1 MSIGEIIGDAVRYPL
16 SDPKKLI
23 IVKYQKFYTTCP
35 SKPGKSGFKLVKYK
49 ILVGRIDSTSLINY
63 VLNYIFGIILV
74 IATLYSNFITPGA
87 ANIPLALILI
97 VIALIDFVFIFGY
110 EIRIL
115 RATLTGLYELPEFDD
130 PLDMFVDGLKAVVV
144 GIIYAIPLS
153 VIIGLLFY
161 GLAIA
166 PVGLSNLSI
175 YNSGSMIF
183 IGIFALIVILIAL
196 VIYPLTL
203 MSLANMVYNNSKIEA
218 AFKFSEIF
226 NKLSNIGWGN
236 FLV

>member
-23 IVKYQKFYTTCP
+23 
-35 SKPGKSGFKLVKYK
+35 
-49 ILVGRIDSTSLINY
+49 
-63 VLNYIFGIILV
+63 IFGIILV